1 MRKGFTYVY
10 GIIRPVLAML
20 AVSAC
25 TGLIGSDDVD
35 ICRDYPVRLSAYAPE
50 TSTRISVE
58 GTVVGW
64 EPEDRIQITA
74 VSAGGGVATSE
85 LTWFSNVEGKDDH
98 FASFSGFV
106 TMNDAPQD
114 CYFIYPVK
122 ASTSVDESSGK
133 VTLYLNG
140 QTGLHEPFMY
150 AYAPYDE
157 SGIHARMSHIG
168 AMLEIDVN
176 MPEVTQITFAGNRLE
191 KLSPVIVDPRTG
203 DLSFSSEANVQITVP
218 VNPDGKTYI
227 SVPPV
232 NMEKGFSLI
241 CSNADASRSMIR
253 SFSSDGG
260 LTSGYDFS
268 QKTGQIIPITL
279 DGTLESYSVTSTA
292 PVVEHTKTGAGL
304 LNGTSVKFTM
314 SKSGVSDK
322 MIEEWGATLVNA
334 DGTTVRKVSYT
345 NADPIRGEEITMTV
359 ENDWKLLP
367 AGQYTFTPYY
377 VIFGMKVSMSEAART
392 VTVPD
397 PGVRIEL
404 HGKTSYDKYLAG
416 DITGANSHV
425 NTTIEDVAVTTN
437 LDLGIIDYYY
447 ATLDG
452 ADMGEASVTST
463 TEVRASYGNL
473 TRTEFKAYD
482 LVATI
487 RVGAAEFKNTRS
499 YHITGLPYSVRFDGN
514 AMQTTWTNSNITLAQ
529 DHYMFPVGTSYIVS
543 PRFHAPADMNV
554 SSTMSA
560 YAYGG
565 WGSVT
570 AEVTMSARN
579 DTKGTASG
587 TVTTFKGTQYY
598 PGQATWIDMNR
609 ALVLN
614 NASASRICVHAVVS
628 KGLGL
633 YGFGPGLLARSYDLK
648 YRQ

>member
-1 MRKGFTYVY
+1 MNRMMKS
-10 GIIRPVLAML
+10 VLAML

-25 TGLIGSDDVD
+25 TGIGVSEEVEV
-35 ICRDYPVRLSAYAPE
+35 CREYPVRLSAYAPE

-74 VSAGGGVATSE
+74 VSAGGSAATSE
-85 LTWFSNVEGKDDH
+85 LTWFSGVEGMDSH

-106 TMNDAPQD
+106 TMNEAPQD
-114 CYFIYPVK
+114 CFFIYPVK
-122 ASTSVDESSGK
+122 ASTSVDASNGK

-157 SGIHARMSHIG
+157 SGIHARMNHVG
-168 AMLEIDVN
+168 AMLEIDVQ
-176 MPEVTQITFAGNRLE
+176 MDEVAQITFAGNQLE
-191 KLSPVIVDPRTG
+191 KLSPAIVDPKTG
-203 DLSFSSEANVQITVP
+203 KVTFSSEANVQITVP

-232 NMEKGFSLI
+232 NLEKGFSII

-260 LTSGYDFS
+260 LGSGYDFS
-268 QKTGQIIPITL
+268 RKVGQIIPIAL
-279 DGTLESYSVTSTA
+279 DGELVSYSVTSTA
-292 PVVEHTKTGAGL
+292 PVVEHTKTSAGL

-314 SKSGVSDK
+314 NKYGVSDK
-322 MIEEWGATLVNA
+322 MIEEWGATLVNS
-334 DGTTVRKVSYT
+334 DGVTVRKSSYT
-345 NADPIRGEEITMTV
+345 NADPIRGEEVTMNV

-377 VIFGMKVSMSEAART
+377 IIFGQKVSMSEAATT
-392 VTVPD
+392 VMIPD
-397 PGVRIEL
+397 PGVKIEI

-416 DITGANSHV
+416 DIAGANSHAS
-425 NTTIEDVAVTTN
+425 TTIEDVAVTTN

-447 ATLDG
+447 ATMDG
-452 ADMGEASVTST
+452 ADMGEATVTST

-473 TRTEFKAYD
+473 TRTEFRAYD

-487 RVGAAEFKNTRS
+487 RVGAAEFTTVRPF
-499 YHITGLPYSVRFDGN
+499 HITGLPYSVRFDGN
-514 AMQTTWTNSNITLAQ
+514 AMQTTWTNSNITLAE

-587 TVTTFKGTQYY
+587 TVTTYKGTQYY

-609 ALVLN
+609 QLVLN
-614 NASASRICVHAVVS
+614 NASASRICIHAVVS

-648 YRQ
+648 YR

>member
-1 MRKGFTYVY
+1 MRKRFSYIYCMMKSALV
-10 GIIRPVLAML
+10 ML

-25 TGLIGSDDVD
+25 TGLGYPEDVD
-35 ICRDYPVRLSAYAPE
+35 VCREYPVLLSADVPE
-50 TSTRISVE
+50 PSTKMSVD
-58 GTVVGW
+58 GIVTGW
-64 EPEDRIQITA
+64 ESGDRIQITA
-74 VSAGGGVATSE
+74 VSAGGSAATSE
-85 LTWFSNVEGKDDH
+85 LTWFSNVEGKDSH

-106 TMNDAPQD
+106 TMNEAPQD
-114 CYFIYPVK
+114 CYLIYPVK
-122 ASTSVDESSGK
+122 ASTSVDVSSGN
-133 VTLYLNG
+133 VTLYMNG

-157 SGIHARMSHIG
+157 NGIHAKMNHVG
-168 AMLEIDVN
+168 AMLEIDVK

-191 KLSPVIVDPRTG
+191 KLSPVIVDPKT
-203 DLSFSSEANVQITVP
+203 DEVSFSSEVNVQITVP

-232 NMEKGFSLI
+232 NLEKGFSLI
-241 CSNADASRSMIR
+241 CSNADATKSMIR

-260 LTSGYDFS
+260 IDSGYDFS
-268 QKTGQIIPITL
+268 QKSGHIIPIVL
-279 DGTLESYSVTSTA
+279 DGELVSYSVTSTA
-292 PVVEHTKTGAGL
+292 PVVEHTKTSAGL

-314 SKSGVSDK
+314 SKSGVPDK
-322 MIEEWGATLVNA
+322 MIEEWGATLVNS
-334 DGTTVRKVSYT
+334 DGVTVRKTLYT
-345 NADPIRGEEITMTV
+345 NADPIIGGEVTMAV
-359 ENDWKLLP
+359 ANDWKLLP

-377 VIFGMKVSMSEAART
+377 IIYGRKISMSEAAKT
-392 VTVPD
+392 INIPD
-397 PGVRIEL
+397 PGVKLEI
-404 HGKTSYDKYLAG
+404 HGNTSYDRYLAG
-416 DITGANSHV
+416 DIDGANSH
-425 NTTIEDVAVTTN
+425 TSTLIEGVAVTAN
-437 LDLGIIDYYY
+437 VDLSIIDSYY

-463 TEVRASYGNL
+463 DEVRASYGNL
-473 TRTEFKAYD
+473 TKTEFRAHD

-487 RVGAAEFKNTRS
+487 KVGAAEFTITRPF
-499 YHITGLPYSVRFDGN
+499 HITGLPYSVRFDGN

-543 PRFHAPADMNV
+543 PRFHAPADMSV

-560 YAYGG
+560 YAYSG

-570 AEVTMSARN
+570 ADVTMSARN
-579 DTKGTASG
+579 DTKGAASG

-614 NASASRICVHAVVS
+614 NASASRICVYAVVS
-628 KGLGL
+628 KGIGV

-648 YRQ
+648 YR